1 MLTFKQS
8 RLLDY
13 LTNSLKNNKISP
25 SFEEMRINLGLS
37 SKSGVHRLISSLEER
52 GFIKRLHN
60 KARAI
65 KIIKDEDQEK
75 YDFSNK
81 KPERYTNNS
90 VEVHIYGQ
98 ISAGTPIEA
107 IQQSEGYVSVPNN
120 MIKNRNQ
127 HYALT
132 VSGESM
138 IDAGIYD
145 GDIAILEKTNEV
157 VNGDI
162 VVALIDNQ
170 EATLKRLRKKTN
182 SIALEPANKKFE
194 TRIFGLGRVIIQGK
208 LVGII
213 RNY

>member
-1 MLTFKQS
+1 MLTSKQAK
-8 RLLDY
+8 LLDF
-13 LTNSLKNNKISP
+13 LTNSLKNNKVSP
-25 SFEEMRINLGLS
+25 SFDEMREFLGLN

-65 KIIKDEDQEK
+65 KIIKEEL
-75 YDFSNK
+75 
-81 KPERYTNNS
+81 ENS
-90 VEVHIYGQ
+90 VGLSPSNSISNGNSYKIYIYGS
-98 ISAGTPIEA
+98 ISAGTPLEA
-107 IQQSEGYVSVPNN
+107 IQNSEGHLNVPID
-120 MIKNRNQ
+120 MIKNNNQ
-127 HYALT
+127 HYALK

-138 IDAGIYD
+138 INAGILD
-145 GDIAILEKTNEV
+145 GDIAILEKTNDV

-162 VVALIDNQ
+162 VVALIDGQ
-170 EATLKRLRKKTN
+170 EATLKRFRKKTN

-208 LVGII
+208 LVGLI

>member
-1 MLTFKQS
+1 MLTVKQAK
-8 RLLDY
+8 LLEF
-13 LTNSLKNNKISP
+13 LSKSLKNNKISP
-25 SFEEMRINLGLS
+25 SFDEMRLYLGLK

-65 KIIKDEDQEK
+65 KIIRDDEVVNTDHDEILNN
-75 YDFSNK
+75 NK
-81 KPERYTNNS
+81 NNR
-90 VEVHIYGQ
+90 VFIYGK
-98 ISAGTPIEA
+98 ISAGTPVEA
-107 IQQSEGYVSVPNN
+107 IQQSEGNLDVPSD
-120 MIKNRNQ
+120 MIKNNNQ
-127 HYALT
+127 HYALK

-138 IDAGIYD
+138 IDAGILN
-145 GDIAILEKTNEV
+145 GDIAILEKTTEV

-162 VVALIDNQ
+162 VVALIDGQ
-170 EATLKRLRKKTN
+170 EATLKRFRKKTN

-208 LVGII
+208 LVGLI

>member
-1 MLTFKQS
+1 MLTSKQAK
-8 RLLDY
+8 LLGF
-13 LTNSLKNNKISP
+13 LAKSLNNNNVSP
-25 SFEEMRINLGLS
+25 SFDEMRLFLGLR

-65 KIIKDEDQEK
+65 QILKEEGNMGPAYINDNTLNKRSGYKI
-75 YDFSNK
+75 S
-81 KPERYTNNS
+81 
-90 VEVHIYGQ
+90 IYGK
-98 ISAGTPIEA
+98 ISAGTPVDA
-107 IQQSEGYVSVPNN
+107 IQQSEGNLEVPRD
-120 MIKNRNQ
+120 MIKSNN
-127 HYALT
+127 HYYALK

-138 IDAGIYD
+138 VDAGILN
-145 GDIAILEKTNEV
+145 GDIAILEKTTDV

-162 VVALIDNQ
+162 VVALIDGQ
-170 EATLKRLRKKTN
+170 EATLKRFRKKTN

-194 TRIFGLGRVIIQGK
+194 TRIFGLGRVVIQGK

>member
-1 MLTFKQS
+1 MLTPKQS
-8 RLLDY
+8 RLLEY
-13 LTNSLKNNKISP
+13 LISTLKDNRVSP
-25 SFEEMRINLGLS
+25 SFDEMRQFLGLS

-65 KIIKDEDQEK
+65 KILQEEESLPA
-75 YDFSNK
+75 DISSSGIESNG
-81 KPERYTNNS
+81 NS
-90 VEVHIYGQ
+90 YKIFIYGS
-98 ISAGTPIEA
+98 IAAGTPVEA
-107 IQQSEGYVSVPNN
+107 IQQSEGHLNVPID
-120 MIKNRNQ
+120 MIKNNNQ
-127 HYALT
+127 HYALK

-138 IDAGIYD
+138 INAGILD
-145 GDIAILEKTNEV
+145 GDVAILEKTNEV

-162 VVALIDNQ
+162 VVALIDGQ
-170 EATLKRLRKKTN
+170 EATLKRFRKKTN

-208 LVGII
+208 LVGLI